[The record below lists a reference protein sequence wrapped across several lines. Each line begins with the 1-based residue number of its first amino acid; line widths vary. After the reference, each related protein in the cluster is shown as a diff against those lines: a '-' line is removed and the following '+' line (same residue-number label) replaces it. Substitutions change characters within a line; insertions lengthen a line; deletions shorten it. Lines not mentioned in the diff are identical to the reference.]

1 MNIEDKEN
9 LGSSTARE
17 KTNESDMETT
27 RKGEYNCIDNFIE
40 WFDDEK

>member
-1 MNIEDKEN
+1 MNIDDKEN

-27 RKGEYNCIDNFIE
+27 RKGEYNFTDNFID
-40 WFDDEK
+40 WFKD